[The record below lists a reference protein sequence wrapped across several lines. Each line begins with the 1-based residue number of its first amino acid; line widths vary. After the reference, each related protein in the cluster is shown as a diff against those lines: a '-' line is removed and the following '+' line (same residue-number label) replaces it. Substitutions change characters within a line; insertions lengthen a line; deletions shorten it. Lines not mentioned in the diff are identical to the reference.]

1 MKNLLGSTDRLLK
14 KFDKQINEPGVL
26 NVNSVI
32 ICGYVEKE
40 SGTITIV
47 WSEELLGYEIL
58 YNTEFDDLLFF

>member
-40 SGTITIV
+40 SG
-47 WSEELLGYEIL
+47 
-58 YNTEFDDLLFF
+58 N